1 MYKLA
6 AGIEYWAITT
16 QEVTYGGMMK
26 RFNPEQKITDYLGVT
41 SILESS
47 AKVVELEGKILAPRC
62 PSPPGATSLFAWI
75 QRAMSLGY
83 GKLIRRLNE

>member
-6 AGIEYWAITT
+6 PGIERWGITT

-47 AKVVELEGKILAPRC
+47 AKLVELEGKILAPKMPVPTR
-62 PSPPGATSLFAWI
+62 
-75 QRAMSLGY
+75 GY
-83 GKLIRRLNE
+83 FTICMDTEGNVFGLWEADPQAK